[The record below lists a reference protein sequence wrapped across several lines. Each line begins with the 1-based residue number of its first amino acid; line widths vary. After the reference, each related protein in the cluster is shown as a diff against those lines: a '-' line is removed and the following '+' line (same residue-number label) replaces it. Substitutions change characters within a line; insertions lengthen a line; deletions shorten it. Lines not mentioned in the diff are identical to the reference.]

1 MREVARRRCADLI
14 GQGRVR
20 LEPRDAAGTG
30 EPDASGD
37 VVLAVNDVIWPGRS
51 AGFAE
56 LHRVLRPR
64 RPHAAV
70 RAPEM
75 LRIEVAALATEIV
88 EAGFT
93 GIEPGPGNHR
103 AAPPAPPSSYAL
115 NDQRHS
121 LL

>member
-56 LHRVLRPR
+56 LQRVLRPR
-64 RPHAAV
+64 RPHAAD

-93 GIEPGPGNHR
+93 GIETWTWEPPGR
-103 AAPPAPPSSYAL
+103 AASTAVQLRAQRPAP
-115 NDQRHS
+115 
-121 LL
+121 